1 MVEKEVRALSMFASP
16 SRSAPWMALDAVE
29 IRAIVQDARWQA
41 GLSTQA
47 HFSSSEADF
56 PQPTPRTVQVAASA
70 AEIRSLRVDVA
81 QLIGDTGRLPAAES
95 SGQAVKTFCEQE
107 PEAEKAS
114 TGSFDEPEPELDR
127 PLQRQQMGSVA
138 RRILEISARPSPQ
151 RETSRRLSRVELE
164 SAIVSGRLQPAEIR
178 EYRQELEAF
187 DELDGHDPVAQPASF
202 AIARPTF
209 PIP

>member
-1 MVEKEVRALSMFASP
+1 MAEKEVRAPSMFASP

-70 AEIRSLRVDVA
+70 AEIRSLKADVA

-95 SGQAVKTFCEQE
+95 NGQAVEKFCEQE
-107 PEAEKAS
+107 PEPEQS
-114 TGSFDEPEPELDR
+114 VDEPEPELDR

-138 RRILEISARPSPQ
+138 RRIFEISARPSPQ

-164 SAIVSGRLQPAEIR
+164 SAIMSGRLQPAEIR

-187 DELDGHDPVAQPASF
+187 DELDGPDPADQVANPASF
-202 AIARPTF
+202 ATARPTF
-209 PIP
+209 PVP